1 MSTPTAQPASQI
13 IQDALL
19 ELGVIRV
26 GQTPSAAQQATGVRK
41 LNEMMALWEAEGRRL
56 GYVPVGTATAVLTV
70 PDAAIVGIRTN
81 LAIFMAPS
89 FGASASPELI
99 ALADMGLSTVQKI
112 CVQEIPISTDL
123 PPSSDTGSGYDIR
136 IG

>member
-1 MSTPTAQPASQI
+1 MATPTSQPASQVI
-13 IQDALL
+13 ADALL
-19 ELGVIRV
+19 DLNVIRT
-26 GQTPSAAQQATGVRK
+26 GQTPSADQQALGIRK

-56 GYVPVGTATAVLTV
+56 GYVPVGTVTTVLTV

-89 FGASASPELI
+89 FGASVSPELI
-99 ALADMGLSTVQKI
+99 ALADMGLSTIQKI
-112 CVQEIPISTDL
+112 CAQEITIVTDL
-123 PPSSDTGSGYDIR
+123 PPSSDTGGGYDIR